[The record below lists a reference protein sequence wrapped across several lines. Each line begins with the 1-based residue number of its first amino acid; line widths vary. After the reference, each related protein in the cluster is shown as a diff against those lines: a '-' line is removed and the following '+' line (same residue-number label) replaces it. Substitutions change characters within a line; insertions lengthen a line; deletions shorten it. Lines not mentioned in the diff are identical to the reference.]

1 MIDTPRVVVTTNGP
15 GELMGWARPFLRAV
29 FARAPGADVTVVFV
43 PCPYATGH
51 EAAHAKA
58 MFPRARIVDPKA
70 YARYLFRKPVEGM
83 HRGFGALQ
91 YLGGDLFH
99 ATTLAKRLGMAAL
112 TYKFSRRDYRTSFQR
127 FYALDEENAR
137 KLRADGAPPERVR
150 IVGNLVPDSVLGA
163 VRGQLNPPGVG
174 EGVCILPG
182 SRPSEIKHLLQYF
195 LAIAKGLI
203 EARPG
208 LAVTFAV
215 SPFNSDEQLA
225 KALARTPDPLYGG
238 IRGLL
243 TDGGSAIVGD
253 GVRVALDRSGDYGAV
268 SRAALLV
275 TIPGTK
281 CLEAAVL
288 GRPMLVIVPLN
299 RPDEVTMN
307 GLGSYLHHV
316 PFVGRPLKRWLVRSV
331 ERRFR
336 FVAQPN
342 IDVDRMLAPEM
353 RGILMPS
360 DVAAKAADLLD
371 RPDELRAM
379 GETLSKV
386 YASHVGAADRMAAD
400 VLAVAAGAAI
410 PSGTA

>member
-1 MIDTPRVVVTTNGP
+1 MIAAPRVVVTTNGP
-15 GELMGWARPFLRAV
+15 GELVGWARPFLRAV
-29 FARAPGADVTVVFV
+29 YARAPEADVTVVFV
-43 PCPYATGH
+43 PCPYATGR
-51 EAAHAKA
+51 EAEHAKR
-58 MFPRARIVDPKA
+58 MFPRANVVDPKA
-70 YARYLFRKPVEGM
+70 YARYLFRKPVVGM

-112 TYKFSRRDYRTSFQR
+112 TYKFSRRDYRSSFQR
-127 FYALDEENAR
+127 FYALDEDNAR
-137 KLRADGAPPERVR
+137 KLRSDGAPAERVR

-163 VRGQLNPPGVG
+163 LQQPLNPPGVG

-182 SRPSEIKHLLQYF
+182 SRPAEIKHLMQYY

-208 LAVTFAV
+208 LPVTFVV

-225 KALARTPDPLYGG
+225 AALAREPDPRYGG
-238 IRGLL
+238 MRGILA
-243 TDGGSAIVGD
+243 DGGAAIVGD
-253 GVRVALDRSGDYGAV
+253 GVRVALDRSGNYGALA
-268 SRAALLV
+268 RAALIV

-299 RPDEVTMN
+299 RPDEVAMN
-307 GLGSYLHHV
+307 GLGAYLHHV
-316 PFVGRPLKRWLVRSV
+316 PIIGRPLKRWLVRSV

-336 FVAQPN
+336 FVSQPN
-342 IDVDRMLAPEM
+342 IDVDRMVAAEL
-353 RGILMPS
+353 RGVLMPS
-360 DVAAKAADLLD
+360 DVVAKAVEMLD

-379 GETLSKV
+379 GETLSKI

-400 VLAVAAGAAI
+400 ALVVAASSASPSGAA
-410 PSGTA
+410 

>member
-1 MIDTPRVVVTTNGP
+1 MTAAPRVVVTTNGP
-15 GELMGWARPFLRAV
+15 GELMGWARPFLRAIL
-29 FARAPGADVTVVFV
+29 AREPEADVTVVFV
-43 PCPYATGH
+43 PCPYATGR

-58 MFPRARIVDPKA
+58 MFPRANVVDPKA

-127 FYALDEENAR
+127 FYAIDEDNAR

-150 IVGNLVPDSVLGA
+150 IVGNLVADSVLGSLT
-163 VRGQLNPPGVG
+163 GPLNPPGVG
-174 EGVCILPG
+174 DGVCILPG
-182 SRPSEIKHLLQYF
+182 SRPAEIKHLMQYN
-195 LAIAKGLI
+195 LAIAKAMS

-208 LAVTFAV
+208 LAITFAV
-215 SPFNSDEQLA
+215 SPFNSDEQIA
-225 KALARTPDPLYGG
+225 AALARTPDPLYGG
-238 IRGLL
+238 MRGIVA
-243 TDGGSAIVGD
+243 DGGTAIVGD
-253 GVRVALDRSGDYGAV
+253 GVRVALDRSGDYRAV
-268 SRAALLV
+268 SRAALLI

-299 RPDEVTMN
+299 RPDEVTLN
-307 GLGSYLHHV
+307 GVGSYLHHV
-316 PFVGRPLKRWLVRSV
+316 PLFGRPLKRWLVRTV

-342 IDVDRMLAPEM
+342 IDVDRIVAPEM
-353 RGILMPS
+353 RGVLMPS
-360 DVAAKAADLLD
+360 EVAARAIEMLD
-371 RPDELRAM
+371 KPDDLRAM
-379 GETLSKV
+379 GETLSKI

-400 VLAVAAGAAI
+400 ALAIAAGAAI
-410 PSGTA
+410 PSGAA

>member
-1 MIDTPRVVVTTNGP
+1 MTSAPRVVVTTNGP
-15 GELMGWARPFLRAV
+15 GELVGWARPFLRAV
-29 FARAPGADVTVVFV
+29 YNRAPDADVTVVFV
-43 PCPYATGH
+43 PCPYATGR
-51 EAAHAKA
+51 EAAHAKQ
-58 MFPRARIVDPKA
+58 MFPRANVVDPKA
-70 YARYLFRKPVEGM
+70 YARYLFRKPVAGM

-112 TYKFSRRDYRTSFQR
+112 TYKFSRRDYRSSFQR

-137 KLRADGAPPERVR
+137 KLRGDGAPPERVR

-163 VRGQLNPPGVG
+163 LQQPLNPPGVG

-182 SRPSEIKHLLQYF
+182 SRPAEIKHLMQYY

-208 LAVTFAV
+208 LPVTFVV
-215 SPFNSDEQLA
+215 SPFTSDEQLA
-225 KALARTPDPLYGG
+225 TALAREPDPLYGG
-238 IRGLL
+238 MRGIVA
-243 TDGGSAIVGD
+243 DGGTAIVGD
-253 GVRVALDRSGDYGAV
+253 GVRVALDRSGNYGV
-268 SRAALLV
+268 LSRAGLIV

-299 RPDEVTMN
+299 RPDEVAMN
-307 GLGSYLHHV
+307 GLGAYLHHV
-316 PFVGRPLKRWLVRSV
+316 PIVGRPLKRWLVRSV

-342 IDVDRMLAPEM
+342 IDVDRMLAQEL
-353 RGILMPS
+353 RGVLMPS
-360 DVAAKAADLLD
+360 DVVAKAVDMLD

-400 VLAVAAGAAI
+400 ALAIAASAASPSGAA
-410 PSGTA
+410 